1 MQEES
6 GGEWDNDNLNTLFE
20 TQEFPF
26 SSSIFPHIFSH
37 QQLELTGLFG
47 TAPHTGLDMP
57 ATLSTKT
64 PWRAILASPGVPA
77 HESQPGGFQQ

>member
-47 TAPHTGLDMP
+47 MSIAEACWATG
-57 ATLSTKT
+57 A
-64 PWRAILASPGVPA
+64 
-77 HESQPGGFQQ
+77 E